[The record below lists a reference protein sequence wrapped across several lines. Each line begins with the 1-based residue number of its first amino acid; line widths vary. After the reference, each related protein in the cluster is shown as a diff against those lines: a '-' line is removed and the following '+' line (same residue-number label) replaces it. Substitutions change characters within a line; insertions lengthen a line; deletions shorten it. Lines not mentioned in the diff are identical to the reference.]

1 MKTLQRL
8 AKWYTQTWWESIS
21 DIGFYKRLQ
30 KTSTLQSLGFA
41 VLFYVVIAIGYTT
54 WFQIN
59 IRPNVESSILQAS
72 EELISQ
78 IPDDETFSWDGSRLD
93 FSQPTNITVKT
104 PAALKTIVGIPQNA
118 LSISSDEETKESLVS
133 ISPTQVN
140 VSFRDQEQVSN
151 LNEMFTETFSATGQ
165 EIKSGISSGISTLL
179 NILST
184 LVAFLP
190 LMIFAG
196 FLLSRG
202 MFLVVEI
209 IMVWLVLKLYQRIS
223 NIGYVVRLSLH
234 LLIIAE
240 IPHQLGNMLG
250 LVLPFS
256 LLSLSF
262 WVLLA
267 FVVLQLEKQPTK
279 R

>member
-196 FLLSRG
+196 FLLS
-202 MFLVVEI
+202 
-209 IMVWLVLKLYQRIS
+209 
-223 NIGYVVRLSLH
+223 
-234 LLIIAE
+234 
-240 IPHQLGNMLG
+240 
-250 LVLPFS
+250 
-256 LLSLSF
+256 
-262 WVLLA
+262 
-267 FVVLQLEKQPTK
+267 
-279 R
+279 

>member
-30 KTSTLQSLGFA
+30 KSPLQQSLGFA
-41 VLFYVVIAIGYTT
+41 VLFYLIIAIGYTS

-59 IRPNVESSILQAS
+59 LRPNVEAAFVQVS
-72 EELISQ
+72 EELLSK
-78 IPDDETFSWDGSRLD
+78 IPDDETISWDGSKLD
-93 FSQPTNITVKT
+93 FSQPTDISVKT
-104 PAALKTIVGIPQNA
+104 PAALNKIVGIPQNL
-118 LSISSDEETKESLVS
+118 LSISSDEETKESLVN
-133 ISPTQVN
+133 ISPTQV
-140 VSFRDQEQVSN
+140 VITFRDQEQASN
-151 LNEMFTETFSATGQ
+151 LTEMFTETFSTTGQ
-165 EIKSGISSGISTLL
+165 ELKSGINSGISTIPTL
-179 NILST
+179 LST
-184 LVAFLP
+184 LVALLP
-190 LMIFAG
+190 LMIFVG

-202 MFLVVEI
+202 MFLLIEVL
-209 IMVWLVLKLYQRIS
+209 MVWLVLKLYHRVS
-223 NIGYVVRLSLH
+223 SFGYAVRLSLH

-267 FVVLQLEKQPTK
+267 FVVLQLEKQPAK

>member
-1 MKTLQRL
+1 MRNILSIIIILGSIAAFVLVVQPQYKEIKNLQ
-8 AKWYTQTWWESIS
+8 AKAVELE
-21 DIGFYKRLQ
+21 GVLVNARK
-30 KTSTLQSLGFA
+30 LQSIRDELLDKRDSLVKSDLARLEKMVPESVDNVKLILELQGIADRSDYDLKQHQKFSKTKME
-41 VLFYVVIAIGYTT
+41 VL
-54 WFQIN
+54 
-59 IRPNVESSILQAS
+59 
-72 EELISQ
+72 
-78 IPDDETFSWDGSRLD
+78 
-93 FSQPTNITVKT
+93 
-104 PAALKTIVGIPQNA
+104 
-118 LSISSDEETKESLVS
+118 DEETKESLVS